1 MRRAAMVIAS
11 TAGGLVL
18 VANFHTNPSGAPLAT
33 RSGPALSTSTSA
45 PDSTTPASTA
55 PPAASA
61 PSGTSA
67 TSSPP
72 STAASAPRTVTGPA
86 VTTDYGN
93 VQVRITLNG
102 TRIVDAQ
109 ALQLPNDRSRSV
121 RISQYAGPQLRA
133 EALQA
138 QSAHIQ
144 LVSGASF
151 TSQGYIESLQGALD
165 LARR

>member
-1 MRRAAMVIAS
+1 MRRAAIVIAT

-18 VANFHTNPSGAPLAT
+18 VANFHTNSSGAPLAA
-33 RSGPALSTSTSA
+33 RSGPALSTAIPSTS
-45 PDSTTPASTA
+45 STTAPATA
-55 PPAASA
+55 PPTTAAA
-61 PSGTSA
+61 G
-67 TSSPP
+67 SPP
-72 STAASAPRTVTGPA
+72 STAASAPRTITGPA

-121 RISQYAGPQLRA
+121 RISQFAGPQLRA
-133 EALQA
+133 ETLQA
-138 QSAHIQ
+138 QSARIQ
-144 LVSGASF
+144 LVSGASY

>member
-1 MRRAAMVIAS
+1 MRRAAIVIAT

-18 VANFHTNPSGAPLAT
+18 VANFHTNPSGTPLAT
-33 RSGPALSTSTSA
+33 RSGPALSTSPTS
-45 PDSTTPASTA
+45 PDSTTPATTA
-55 PPAASA
+55 PPASSA
-61 PSGTSA
+61 AGSTS
-67 TSSPP
+67 
-72 STAASAPRTVTGPA
+72 STAANAPRTITGPA

-109 ALQLPNDRSRSV
+109 TLQLPSDRSRSV

-133 EALQA
+133 ETLQA

-144 LVSGASF
+144 LVSGASY

-165 LARR
+165 LSRR